1 MTIATR
7 APRLPA
13 TVAPPGDPWVAQLE
27 GRLARFRIRPEARLA
42 QQAVYTVPIDQF
54 VPLLRHIVQ
63 TEGGRLATVTGL
75 DVRDGTELVY
85 HVCFDRNVYTAN
97 FKVLVPRTTDAMESV
112 TPWLPGAEFIERE
125 LHDLLGVD
133 FPGHPRME
141 RLILADDWPEGVYP
155 LRRGFKKEHAKRS
168 ARPAAARPD
177 VPAGGNGGAAG
188 RRAVTVR
195 APSGD
200 GRTLLSIGP
209 FHPLQ
214 EEPEHY
220 QLWVEG
226 ETVVDLDVR
235 LSYNHRGIEELSAR
249 RTFDQV
255 PYLVER
261 VCGICSASHPLAYI
275 RAVET
280 LCQCDVPLRAKYL
293 RTIVLEL
300 ERLHSHLLW
309 VGLAGHF
316 LGYNTV
322 FMWAWRYREPVMDI
336 LEKVTG
342 NRCTYANAKI
352 GGCRRDIPNEML
364 PEIARAADA
373 VIAPTEM
380 LTNAVLDDP
389 VLHARLKNVAV
400 LTEEDARKWCTTGPT
415 ARGSG
420 VAIDVRRDDPYEVYD
435 RLDWKVIAFP
445 EGDVLAKAKVRLL
458 ETLEAAKMIKQ
469 AARECPDGPVDAQVT
484 EVPPGEATGHV
495 EAPRGET
502 FHYVRSDGGRCPVRH
517 KIRAPSYVNVPSFRA
532 SCIGQHIADV
542 TIALAA
548 VDPCYSCTERMAV
561 ARDPESGATRFDG
574 KQLLALSKERT
585 RWFEQQLGIAPF
597 DQRWARKFEE
607 RLA

>member
-1 MTIATR
+1 MSTTFGTSA
-7 APRLPA
+7 
-13 TVAPPGDPWVAQLE
+13 APPAAAPPCDPWQVQLE
-27 GRLARFRIRPEARLA
+27 GRLTRHAAGVESRYDRQLTARVPRERL
-42 QQAVYTVPIDQF
+42 
-54 VPLLRHIVQ
+54 VPLLRELVQ
-63 TEGGRLATVTGL
+63 ADGGRLATVTGV
-75 DVRDGTELVY
+75 DVRDGTELIY
-85 HVCFDRNVYTAN
+85 HVCFDARAFTAN
-97 FKVLVPRTTDAMESV
+97 LKILVPRSADAMESI

-125 LHDLLGVD
+125 IHDLLGVD
-133 FPGHPRME
+133 FPGHPRLE
-141 RLILADDWPEGVYP
+141 RLLLADDWPAGVYP
-155 LRRGFKKEHAKRS
+155 LRRGFRREDAAPRRS
-168 ARPAAARPD
+168 
-177 VPAGGNGGAAG
+177 GGNGAPPRPRRGSPAA
-188 RRAVTVR
+188 T
-195 APSGD
+195 GD
-200 GRTLLSIGP
+200 GRRTLITVGP

-214 EEPEHY
+214 EEPEQY

-235 LSYNHRGIEELSAR
+235 LSYNHRGIEELSTR

-275 RAVET
+275 RAMET
-280 LCQCDVPLRAKYL
+280 LCGCDVPLRAKYL
-293 RTIVLEL
+293 RTIVCEL

-322 FMWAWRYREPVMDI
+322 FMWAWRYREPVMEI
-336 LEKVTG
+336 LEQLTG

-352 GGCRRDIPNEML
+352 GGCRRDVPNDIL
-364 PEIARAADA
+364 PAVERAADA
-373 VIAPTEM
+373 VIGPTEM
-380 LTNAVLDDP
+380 LTSAVLDDP

-400 LTEEDARKWCTTGPT
+400 LSAADARAWCVTGPT

-458 ETLEAAKMIKQ
+458 ETLESARMIKQ
-469 AARECPDGPVDAQVT
+469 AARQCPDGPVDAKVG
-484 EVPPGEATGHV
+484 EIPPGEAIGHV

-502 FHYVRSDGGRCPVRH
+502 FHYVRSEGGRCPVRH

-561 ARDPESGATRFDG
+561 ARDAGSRRPLYDG
-574 KQLLALSKERT
+574 RALLELSHART
-585 RWFEQQLGIAPF
+585 RWFEQQLGVEPF
-597 DQRWARKFEE
+597 DRRWGRRFQE
-607 RLA
+607 RMA